1 MGAGLN
7 EVQLSKELQLTAV
20 DAVTR
25 LASASM
31 KCSSRKNCNDDDLN
45 LRRRFTHASM
55 KCSSRKN
62 CNQWSGRRGWRPTTR
77 LNEVQLSKE
86 LQQAAKFTVTVRA
99 NPPQ

>member
-25 LASASM
+25 LAS
-31 KCSSRKNCNDDDLN
+31 
-45 LRRRFTHASM
+45 ASM